1 MENEKKLVNDNKRA
15 EIAAHLDETQIVS
28 LKDLEELEYLQLTGG
43 SEAEVAARRRSVPLG
58 AVFGVLLALL
68 LVGVL
73 TAGYVFHER
82 SSIGL
87 THSGSR

>member
-1 MENEKKLVNDNKRA
+1 MEEEKKLENKKRA

-43 SEAEVAARRRSVPLG
+43 SEVEVAARRRSVPLG
-58 AVFGVLLALL
+58 AVLGVLLALL

-73 TAGYVFHER
+73 AAGYVFHER
-82 SSIGL
+82 PSLGM
-87 THSGSR
+87 TQSGSR